1 MMSLSVRSPRF
12 LLSLAIGLGLLTPA
26 VQAQRVSLGDRVA
39 ALERQASANQSNV
52 DLLNQVNQLKAEV
65 QALRAQIEELQ
76 HQAEQG
82 RATSRSQYLDL
93 DGRLNRLEGGS
104 AAGNPTP
111 PTAGVS
117 MPQSASSTPAPTM
130 SGSSGDAGVPAMAN
144 APAGERAAYEAA
156 FAVLKDGRYAEA
168 SRAFLA
174 FLQEYPAGA
183 YAANARYWLGESY
196 YVTQN
201 YSLALEQFQQLH
213 RAYPQHDKAAG
224 ALLKVGL
231 SHYGLSQ
238 LDEAEA
244 VLTQVQQQ
252 YPGTDAARTAGD
264 RLRAIQIAR
273 AQ

>member
-1 MMSLSVRSPRF
+1 MILRF
-12 LLSLAIGLGLLTPA
+12 RRPTHFVLSLAVGLALLAPA
-26 VQAQRVSLGDRVA
+26 AQAQRASLGDRVA
-39 ALERQASANQSNV
+39 ALERQATASQSNV
-52 DLLNQVNQLKAEV
+52 DLLNQVNQLKSEV

-76 HQAEQG
+76 HQAEQARSTG
-82 RATSRSQYLDL
+82 RSQYLDL
-93 DGRLNRLEGGS
+93 DGRLNRLEGGTTAPVPQPSAPQPAAIEPASGVGATS
-104 AAGNPTP
+104 AA
-111 PTAGVS
+111 
-117 MPQSASSTPAPTM
+117 
-130 SGSSGDAGVPAMAN
+130 VPAMAN
-144 APAGERAAYEAA
+144 APAGERAAYDAA

-168 SRAFLA
+168 SRAFQA

-201 YSLALEQFQQLH
+201 YSLALEQFQHLH
-213 RAYPQHDKAAG
+213 RDHSRHDKAAG
-224 ALLKVGL
+224 ALLKIGL

-273 AQ
+273 AR

>member
-1 MMSLSVRSPRF
+1 
-12 LLSLAIGLGLLTPA
+12 
-26 VQAQRVSLGDRVA
+26 
-39 ALERQASANQSNV
+39 
-52 DLLNQVNQLKAEV
+52 
-65 QALRAQIEELQ
+65 
-76 HQAEQG
+76 
-82 RATSRSQYLDL
+82 
-93 DGRLNRLEGGS
+93 
-104 AAGNPTP
+104 
-111 PTAGVS
+111 
-117 MPQSASSTPAPTM
+117 
-130 SGSSGDAGVPAMAN
+130 MAN
-144 APAGERAAYEAA
+144 APTGERAAYRAA
-156 FAVLKDGRYAEA
+156 FAVLKHGRYDEA

-174 FLQEYPAGA
+174 FLQAYPAGA

-201 YSLALEQFQQLH
+201 YSLALEQFQQLR

-244 VLTQVQQQ
+244 VLSQVQQQ